1 MTLVF
6 SANIGKELLS
16 LSVTWHMV
24 SVAASR
30 LQGLGT
36 SFKAFKRLKSNA
48 AITLS
53 LQQKSMPEML
63 RKMHQQA
70 QPDKSVTNQTPLPNT
85 AYSSFPCVVVRI
97 GNYPSSW

>member
-6 SANIGKELLS
+6 SANIGKELFS

-36 SFKAFKRLKSNA
+36 SFKAFERLKSNA

-70 QPDKSVTNQTPLPNT
+70 QPDKGVTNQTPFPNT
-85 AYSSFPCVVVRI
+85 CLFILPMH
-97 GNYPSSW
+97 GH